1 MKKKF
6 LKGIRKAIGTKY
18 ILGIKKNHVLLYTCI
33 FTSFG
38 YFNKHYEEI
47 YECGKKITFEDMS
60 AGITFIFFIK
70 TKLLKK
76 YIKLFNIIK
85 LKSINKVIWIKVFY
99 FTNTKYKI

>member
-18 ILGIKKNHVLLYTCI
+18 ILGIKKTMSFSIHVSSRHLGISISIMKKYM
-33 FTSFG
+33 
-38 YFNKHYEEI
+38 NVV
-47 YECGKKITFEDMS
+47 KKITFEDMS
-60 AGITFIFFIK
+60 PGITFIFFIK

-85 LKSINKVIWIKVFY
+85 LKSINKLIWI
-99 FTNTKYKI
+99 

>member
-18 ILGIKKNHVLLYTCI
+18 ILGIKKNHVFLCTCI

-60 AGITFIFFIK
+60 PGITFIFFYKNK
-70 TKLLKK
+70 TLEK
-76 YIKLFNIIK
+76 IH
-85 LKSINKVIWIKVFY
+85 KVI
-99 FTNTKYKI
+99 